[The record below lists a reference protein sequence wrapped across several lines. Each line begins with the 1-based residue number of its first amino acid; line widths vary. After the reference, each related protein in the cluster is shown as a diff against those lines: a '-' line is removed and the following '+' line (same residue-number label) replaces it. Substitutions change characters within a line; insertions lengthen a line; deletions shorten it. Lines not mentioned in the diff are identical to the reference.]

1 MLLKKEYTL
10 AGISVLCWGTVATVT
25 KILAGQLDAMFALA
39 FSFLFASLFLF
50 LYNWKQGNLSKL
62 RRTSKGTLM
71 RMVGIGS
78 LGVLF
83 YNLFLLLGEVTLPA
97 QVAFLINDLWPAL
110 IIVFSCIILKE
121 KFTIAKLVA
130 IVFSIL
136 GIFIST
142 SNGDFGFLLHTS
154 MQGVIFCA
162 MAAICYGL
170 YCTLNKREDYDKG
183 ISVFVSYLS
192 GSVIAFIWVFATGKF
207 HLPDVPETIAMAFN
221 GIIANALPYLT
232 WAMALDLGNTAI
244 IANLAYLTPFV
255 SLGVTHFI
263 LGEKVTA
270 YSFLGLFLIIA
281 GIGLQMYMQEGA
293 RKRTARQLDAAK
305 ESF

>member
-1 MLLKKEYTL
+1 MLLKKEYAL

-25 KILAGQLDAMFALA
+25 KILAGQLDAMYALA

-50 LYNWKQGNLSKL
+50 IYNVKHRTLSKL
-62 RRTSKGTLM
+62 RSISKGTLL
-71 RMVGIGS
+71 RMVAVGS

-110 IIVFSCIILKE
+110 IIIFSCIILKE
-121 KFTIAKLVA
+121 RFTIAKLIA
-130 IVFSIL
+130 IVCSIV

-142 SNGDFGFLLHTS
+142 SNGDFRFLLHTS
-154 MQGVIFCA
+154 ISGVIFCS
-162 MAAICYGL
+162 MAAVCYGL

-192 GSVIAFIWVFATGKF
+192 GSVIAFLWIIATGKF
-207 HLPDVPETIAMAFN
+207 HMPTTADTIALAFN

-232 WAMALDLGNTAI
+232 WALALDIGNTAI

-255 SLGVTHFI
+255 SLAVTHYV
-263 LGEKVTA
+263 LGEKVTI
-270 YSFLGLFLIIA
+270 YSFLGLFLILA
-281 GIGLQMYMQEGA
+281 GIGIQILMQKKTDCSPRTLQELQ
-293 RKRTARQLDAAK
+293 D
-305 ESF
+305 